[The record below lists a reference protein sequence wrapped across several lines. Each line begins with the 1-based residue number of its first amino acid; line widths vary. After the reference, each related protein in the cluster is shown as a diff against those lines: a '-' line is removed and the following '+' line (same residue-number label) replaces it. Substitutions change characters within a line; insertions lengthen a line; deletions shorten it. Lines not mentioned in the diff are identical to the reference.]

1 MSSRYN
7 TDGMLVFPGSETEP
21 IMNPLE
27 SIACTIAFD
36 VRDWFED
43 RRSAWIYCIVFGL
56 EDDTELRQECRD
68 KFHWDEDDFER
79 VNKLHSIYETLRNNL
94 KGEQDDKR

>member
-56 EDDTELRQECRD
+56 EDDTELRQMPGGTRILPIL
-68 KFHWDEDDFER
+68 R
-79 VNKLHSIYETLRNNL
+79 KLRLM
-94 KGEQDDKR
+94 